1 MYIIDYNKLFE
12 GFSDEP
18 PFKSSGRSSS
28 NNPYNISGTTT
39 STNWNFTQPK
49 RYVSELKEDTLEL
62 VFSIVGHNPKEVEV
76 QLTADTIFIKAVK
89 NKEDKSI
96 TGRLTTDINDSIKIT
111 NEFDAL
117 SAKAEIK
124 NGLLHIVLQKKED
137 QKPKTINIKF

>member
-18 PFKSSGRSSS
+18 PFKSSGQSSCRNS
-28 NNPYNISGTTT
+28 ITASGTTT

-49 RYVSELKEDTLEL
+49 RYASELKEDTLEL

-96 TGRLTTDINDSIKIT
+96 TSQLTTDINDSIKIT

>member
-12 GFSDEP
+12 GFYDEP
-18 PFKSSGRSSS
+18 TFKSSNSHT
-28 NNPYNISGTTT
+28 NTGTTT

-96 TGRLTTDINDSIKIT
+96 TSQLTTDINESFKIT